1 MAFSICEVVRV
12 ACQSHS
18 CFVYA
23 IDKPGDTASQMLK
36 AMLENNLCSQDKPLW
51 CSSVWLCPDSITTR
65 TSHIYNKLRHS
76 GFMITNL
83 MRLSGACPIPDVFLF
98 CVFLRT
104 SSFTPGLLQLSVRQ
118 SILSSQESKRL
129 SFYRPTGFRN
139 IKGMRCAKKPRQVL
153 TTTLLWNRTIAQPFL
168 HVGKIV
174 KWTGKT
180 QPCYTFS
187 PSKSS
192 AIL

>member
-1 MAFSICEVVRV
+1 MFICMAMPRFNNDN
-12 ACQSHS
+12 SH
-18 CFVYA
+18 A
-23 IDKPGDTASQMLK
+23 
-36 AMLENNLCSQDKPLW
+36 
-51 CSSVWLCPDSITTR
+51 
-65 TSHIYNKLRHS
+65 HIQQVKTLS

-83 MRLSGACPIPDVFLF
+83 MRLSRRPVSNFRGIFV

-104 SSFTPGLLQLSVRQ
+104 SSLSTPGLLKMSVRQ
-118 SILSSQESKRL
+118 SILSVQESKRL

-153 TTTLLWNRTIAQPFL
+153 TTVLWNKTTAQPFL

-180 QPCYTFS
+180 RLCHTFS
-187 PSKSS
+187 PSSSS

>member
-1 MAFSICEVVRV
+1 
-12 ACQSHS
+12 
-18 CFVYA
+18 
-23 IDKPGDTASQMLK
+23 
-36 AMLENNLCSQDKPLW
+36 
-51 CSSVWLCPDSITTR
+51 
-65 TSHIYNKLRHS
+65 
-76 GFMITNL
+76 

-118 SILSSQESKRL
+118 SILSSQESKLL

-180 QPCYTFS
+180 QLCHTFS

-192 AIL
+192 AIYNAMSQLCSDHRGIFLNCWIWKVSCRRR